1 MSKANKHYKFINN
14 ETGNVIYFL
23 SVQEDNTHLKET
35 LENTKHK
42 LAMENGIYIENVY
55 YIEVPENESA
65 KK

>member
-1 MSKANKHYKFINN
+1 MSKASKHYKFINN

-23 SVQEDNTHLKET
+23 SISGDNTHPEDT

-42 LAMENGIYIENVY
+42 LAMENGIYIGNIY

-65 KK
+65 KQ

>member
-1 MSKANKHYKFINN
+1 MSKASKHYKFINN

-23 SVQEDNTHLKET
+23 SISGDNTHPKET

-65 KK
+65 KQ